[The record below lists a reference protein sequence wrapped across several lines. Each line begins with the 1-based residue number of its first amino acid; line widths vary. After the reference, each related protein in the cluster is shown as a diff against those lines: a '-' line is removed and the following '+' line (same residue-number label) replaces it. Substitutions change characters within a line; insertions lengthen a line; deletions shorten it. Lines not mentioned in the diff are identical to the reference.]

1 MKKRILTLALVFV
14 SAWAMSQENWV
25 MDKDHSEIKFG
36 VSHLVIS
43 EVSGEFNE
51 FDGKVVSSDEE
62 FDGARIVFTA
72 EVSSI
77 DTDNERRDGH
87 LKSDDFFAAEMYP
100 QIKFDGKLVKNEG
113 KYKLQGDLTM
123 RGTTNTVVFDVD
135 YNGTITDPWGN
146 QKAGFKISGI
156 VDRFDYGLNWNNLM
170 ETGGAVVG
178 KEVKILCNV
187 ELQKQS

>member
-178 KEVKILCNV
+178 KEVRILCNV